1 MEVEKLCSY
10 GFVIFD
16 YKYMYNDVGLITAET
31 AKECLFI
38 SALDMGYKGGVG
50 DKSAHVT
57 ENTWQNQNPKWQ
69 TTNGVDLIDAI
80 SFNRELDNPH
90 PASWIGQLQINRF
103 RGREKCSILVE
114 TVE

>member
-69 TTNGVDLIDAI
+69 TTNWT
-80 SFNRELDNPH
+80 FKYDNN
-90 PASWIGQLQINRF
+90 GQLLEC
-103 RGREKCSILVE
+103 REDEGQFDKLTYNSLSRC
-114 TVE
+114 

>member
-1 MEVEKLCSY
+1 MKNEFKN
-10 GFVIFD
+10 GF
-16 YKYMYNDVGLITAET
+16 K
-31 AKECLFI
+31 KEAIMFI
-38 SALDMGYKGGVG
+38 SLTLVSVLIAFNLKSFVRTGGLFPG
-50 DKSAHVT
+50 GFSGLTILQYAKMK
-57 ENTWQNQNPKWQ
+57 EIYPKWQ